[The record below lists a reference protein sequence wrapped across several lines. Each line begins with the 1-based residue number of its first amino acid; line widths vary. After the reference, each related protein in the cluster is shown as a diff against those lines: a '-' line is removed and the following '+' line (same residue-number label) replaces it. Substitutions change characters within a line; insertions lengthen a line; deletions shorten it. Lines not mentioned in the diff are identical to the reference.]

1 MVWDSLNK
9 PGTELIKKSSS
20 IWFQQIFI
28 AIICCYLTAVC
39 LKGVLYE
46 GEVGRGRFD

>member
-9 PGTELIKKSSS
+9 PGTESIKKSPS
-20 IWFQQIFI
+20 IWVSEDLHSYNLPF
-28 AIICCYLTAVC
+28 LTAVC
-39 LKGVLYE
+39 LKGVLCE